1 MATWIVICYHYITA
15 INSLLTSNM
24 SDKKDYKD
32 DDNETLF
39 ESTKQGDDV
48 SRDDDTTTDDE
59 VEVVNHPDAEASDAE
74 DLNQRIKELEM
85 QLAARDEEILRVA
98 AEGMNVQKRLQRELE
113 NTRKYANEKL
123 IKAMIP
129 VMDSFDK
136 ALEIVEDDR
145 VEVTVEAMVEG
156 TINTQQSMTK
166 VLQEYG
172 IEIINPLGEKF
183 DPEIHEAMS
192 MVKSDQ
198 HEKNTVV
205 DVFQKGYLLHGR
217 VIRAA
222 MVVVAQ

>member
-1 MATWIVICYHYITA
+1 MIMTDNKQH
-15 INSLLTSNM
+15 
-24 SDKKDYKD
+24 KD
-32 DDNETLF
+32 DDN
-39 ESTKQGDDV
+39 QIDDLNQDV
-48 SRDDDTTTDDE
+48 NEATDDE
-59 VEVVNHPDAEASDAE
+59 VEVVDHSGSESSDAE
-74 DLNQRIKELEM
+74 DLNQQVKELKM
-85 QLAARDEEILRVA
+85 QLAAKDEEILRVA
-98 AEGMNVQKRLQRELE
+98 AEGMNAQKRLQRELE

-123 IKAMIP
+123 IKAMVP

-136 ALEIVEDDR
+136 ALEIVHDDQ

-156 TINTQQSMTK
+156 TINTQQSLTK

-172 IEIINPLGEKF
+172 IEIINPAGEKF

-192 MVKSDQ
+192 MVKSED

-205 DVFQKGYLLHGR
+205 NVFQKGYLLHGR

>member
-1 MATWIVICYHYITA
+1 MTDNKRNIDDENEDLYE
-15 INSLLTSNM
+15 
-24 SDKKDYKD
+24 SDMDMD
-32 DDNETLF
+32 ETNEAA
-39 ESTKQGDDV
+39 EH
-48 SRDDDTTTDDE
+48 TTDDE
-59 VEVVNHPDAEASDAE
+59 VEVVNHPESESTQTDE
-74 DLNQRIKELEM
+74 LMHQIKDLEM
-85 QLAARDEEILRVA
+85 QLAAKDEEILRVA
-98 AEGMNVQKRLQRELE
+98 AEGMNAQKRLQRELE

-136 ALEIVEDDR
+136 ALEIVHDDQ

-172 IEIINPLGEKF
+172 IEIINPMGEKF
-183 DPEIHEAMS
+183 DPDIHEAMS
-192 MVKSDQ
+192 MVKSEN

-205 DVFQKGYLLHGR
+205 DVFQKGYLLNGR